1 MGFPESLWP
10 EIIAGA
16 IAHPHAADKLRKR
29 LGKYHPKWG
38 DGTLTDGIRQ
48 NNAPAP
54 FPNATIRSQDHMW
67 ALALVSSALS
77 VKGANQTRALQS

>member
-10 EIIAGA
+10 EIISGV
-16 IAHPHAADKLRKR
+16 IARTHAADKFRKR

-38 DGTLTDGIRQ
+38 DGTLMEGIRQ

-54 FPNATIRSQDHMW
+54 FPNATITSKEHMR

-77 VKGANQTRALQS
+77 VKGANQTRAPQS